1 MTSISR
7 YLYRRRSRHERF
19 ECGQPRGTR
28 CDSVNVNERLT
39 RSGIRSPCK
48 SRDLERQERQY
59 DASCK
64 RQRAP
69 GRRLGHGERHD
80 PRQALKWFQLYA
92 GTHVAFARSYL
103 YPAAVLRAS
112 FVVFIVSHPS
122 PLLSV
127 AWTLSNGT
135 ATCFSP
141 TPRKPPTDTMKAVI
155 FASLFTK
162 TSLISPIFVS
172 EGS

>member
-1 MTSISR
+1 MR
-7 YLYRRRSRHERF
+7 PADDNKRS
-19 ECGQPRGTR
+19 
-28 CDSVNVNERLT
+28 D
-39 RSGIRSPCK
+39 
-48 SRDLERQERQY
+48 
-59 DASCK
+59 
-64 RQRAP
+64 
-69 GRRLGHGERHD
+69 RRLGPRHD
-80 PRQALKWFQLYA
+80 AGQTLKQTLKSLQLYA

-112 FVVFIVSHPS
+112 FVVFIASHLS
-122 PLLSV
+122 PFLSV

-155 FASLFTK
+155 FPSLFTK

-172 EGS
+172 EG